1 MSSPFAL
8 CRAVRFR
15 DGDLLNASR
24 QPAVVHTVNPSSSR
38 VESINLPHTTHDLHA
53 RPAGWPSVRSV
64 VQTPTS
70 VALHYNEAGR
80 RRADLGWDDRT
91 VVVVVVVVTN
101 ESAKTSERSAVMFQH
116 ADENASLTGWEYI
129 NISPIHTRA
138 GGRAHSRRSAA
149 IFIALIV
156 TAGHCYFGTTH
167 SCKKNRVFFCSV
179 DR

>member
-1 MSSPFAL
+1 MHGL
-8 CRAVRFR
+8 
-15 DGDLLNASR
+15 
-24 QPAVVHTVNPSSSR
+24 
-38 VESINLPHTTHDLHA
+38 
-53 RPAGWPSVRSV
+53 AGWPSVRSV
-64 VQTPTS
+64 LQTPTS

-80 RRADLGWDDRT
+80 RRSDLGRDDRT

-167 SCKKNRVFFCSV
+167 SYKKNRVFFCSV